1 MNKILCTIFSASMF
15 LYVTD
20 GNSMRRIYQDPFKT
34 KTVEQKPV
42 KTLEQTIA
50 EMMKKYPPLD
60 SIVENE
66 SELLQLIETDVAKFI
81 ERMASTEKGV
91 LMKMSKNVVS
101 ALANK
106 LKQADGRTNVSLV
119 LNSFNIGTLR
129 AEDRRLICA
138 YILYANGEAK
148 IISDA
153 YRSSSQVVQTEYQK
167 DMDTATVA
175 PDNAIDRDLQVN
187 KKWANNKTRDEMKK
201 KNALQE
207 NRKKLEEAK
216 RASQQPNAKTAA
228 QKGGFSVDKLK
239 EGIAASHTRRH
250 KFPTADAS

>member
-1 MNKILCTIFSASMF
+1 
-15 LYVTD
+15 
-20 GNSMRRIYQDPFKT
+20 MRKVYQNPFT
-34 KTVEQKPV
+34 KKVADQKPV
-42 KTLEQTIA
+42 KTLEQAIA
-50 EMMKKYPPLD
+50 EKMAEYPPLD

-66 SELLQLIETDVAKFI
+66 SELLRLIETDVVKFI

-106 LKQADGRTNVSLV
+106 LKKSDGRTNVSLV

-138 YILYANGEAK
+138 YVLYANGEAK

-153 YRSSSQVVQTEYQK
+153 YRSSSQVVQSEYQK

-207 NRKKLEEAK
+207 NRNKLAEAK

-228 QKGGFSVDKLK
+228 QKGGFSVDQLK
-239 EGIAASHTRRH
+239 EKIAESQTRRH
-250 KFPTADAS
+250 KPTADAS

>member
-20 GNSMRRIYQDPFKT
+20 GNSMRKVYQNPFQK
-34 KTVEQKPV
+34 KTVEQKQT
-42 KTLEQTIA
+42 KTLDQVITEKKA
-50 EMMKKYPPLD
+50 EYPPLN

-91 LMKMSKNVVS
+91 LMKMSKNVIS

-106 LKQADGRTNVSLV
+106 LKKDDGRTNVSLV
-119 LNSFNIGTLR
+119 LNSFNIGSLR

-138 YILYANGEAK
+138 YVLYANGEAK

-187 KKWANNKTRDEMKK
+187 KKWANNKTSERIKQIR
-201 KNALQE
+201 ALQE
-207 NRKKLEEAK
+207 NRSKLAETK

-228 QKGGFSVDKLK
+228 QKGGLSVDQLK
-239 EGIAASHTRRH
+239 EKIAESQTRRH
-250 KFPTADAS
+250 KPTADAS